1 MTAPQ
6 ALTQA
11 LGELLGDA
19 RLSATALPGTDLRL
33 WLIDAQNMDRQFSPE
48 ETRRILEEPPY
59 WCFCWASGLV
69 LARWLAARPQWVRDK
84 RVLDFGS
91 GSGVAAIAAAR
102 AGAAE
107 VVACDLDPLAL
118 AASRANAELN
128 GVELS
133 YSADFFAEDD
143 RFDLILVADVLYDR
157 ANLPLLDQ
165 FLSRGRQALV
175 AESYQGELLLAKVNC
190 DVEQDIV
197 MRFGIRSLPTVVLFK
212 DGQPVDG
219 FAGAQPESQIRA
231 LLEPHVKAP
240 ALPDEDP
247 LEVAQAL
254 FAEGRIGDAEAT
266 LKALLAENN
275 ENAAALILYA
285 RCLAERGELEEAQ
298 AILDAVKSDEH
309 KQALAGARAQLTF
322 LRQAADLPDSAELKS
337 RLAADAGDDE
347 AAYQLAVQQL
357 ARQQYEAALDGLL
370 KLFLRNRGY
379 QDDLPRKTLVQV
391 FDLLGNDHP
400 LVTAYRRKLYQALY

>member
-33 WLIDAQNMDRQFSPE
+33 WLIDAQNMDRQFNPE

-69 LARWLAARPQWVRDK
+69 LARWLAERPQWVRDK

-143 RFDLILVADVLYDR
+143 RFDLILVADVLYD
-157 ANLPLLDQ
+157 
-165 FLSRGRQALV
+165 
-175 AESYQGELLLAKVNC
+175 
-190 DVEQDIV
+190 
-197 MRFGIRSLPTVVLFK
+197 
-212 DGQPVDG
+212 
-219 FAGAQPESQIRA
+219 
-231 LLEPHVKAP
+231 
-240 ALPDEDP
+240 
-247 LEVAQAL
+247 
-254 FAEGRIGDAEAT
+254 
-266 LKALLAENN
+266 
-275 ENAAALILYA
+275 
-285 RCLAERGELEEAQ
+285 
-298 AILDAVKSDEH
+298 
-309 KQALAGARAQLTF
+309 
-322 LRQAADLPDSAELKS
+322 
-337 RLAADAGDDE
+337 
-347 AAYQLAVQQL
+347 
-357 ARQQYEAALDGLL
+357 
-370 KLFLRNRGY
+370 
-379 QDDLPRKTLVQV
+379 
-391 FDLLGNDHP
+391 
-400 LVTAYRRKLYQALY
+400 